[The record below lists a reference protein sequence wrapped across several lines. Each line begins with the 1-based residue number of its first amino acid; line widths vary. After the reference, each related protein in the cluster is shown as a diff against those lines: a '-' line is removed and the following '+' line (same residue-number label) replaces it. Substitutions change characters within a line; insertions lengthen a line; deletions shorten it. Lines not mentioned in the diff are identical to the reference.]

1 MPVITIDGNIGTGK
15 SSILDRLQKNHN
27 QIVSFEPVA
36 EWEPYLEDIYKNNV
50 GYFNFQLKVYLDRAF
65 IQSKSNSILYM
76 ERSPKFTRET
86 FISVYKDKFTQQE
99 YNILEHLYDNVDHKY
114 NKSIIEPVIYIYIT
128 ASPTVCFNRITERDR
143 ESEKTIDFNLIKLL
157 HTKHEECYDN
167 INKTGL
173 PCLKINSDNK
183 TPDEIAEMIVNYVQG
198 NNLQ

>member
-1 MPVITIDGNIGTGK
+1 MPVITIDGNIGAGK
-15 SSILDRLQKNHN
+15 SSILDKLQKNHN
-27 QIVSFEPVA
+27 QIVSFEPIV

-65 IQSKSNSILYM
+65 IQSKSNSILFM

-86 FISVYKDKFTQQE
+86 FLPVYKDKLTQQE

-128 ASPTVCFNRITERDR
+128 ASPHVCFNRIKERDR
-143 ESEKTIDFNLIKLL
+143 ESEKTIDFNLIQLL
-157 HTKHEECYDN
+157 HNKHEDCYDN
-167 INKTGL
+167 INTKGL

-183 TPDEIAEMIVNYVQG
+183 TSDEIAEIIINYVQG
-198 NNLQ
+198 NT